1 MFKTINLIR
10 MDPNWVIPY
19 LNNITNHKNYTGAD
33 IDLVLNRLKSST
45 SLPAVEISLLG
56 NMACR

>member
-1 MFKTINLIR
+1 